1 MNYIRLIIRRCE
13 SHKILDQ
20 YQVNERQKV
29 LINSVMERC
38 ENLRVR
44 FVKELDDYKAFDD
57 DVAQKARFIETGF
70 ETMEEFSDSVQKLLS
85 MYDLERFIAEQERL
99 IKRVPEL
106 EEEVRRLKPRED
118 QLLEQIKEND
128 KMSSDL
134 QSKLQMATNDLRSA
148 SSGLESQKGR
158 LSLLQDEVDRF
169 TAKIA
174 AQTKAEAKVRE
185 ALGAS
190 QKETAKI
197 EEILQEKKAE
207 FEAAFKDMQ
216 ERHEKALDEMKEA
229 ADQAAEE

>member
-1 MNYIRLIIRRCE
+1 
-13 SHKILDQ
+13 
-20 YQVNERQKV
+20 
-29 LINSVMERC
+29 MERC

-197 EEILQEKKAE
+197 EEILQEKIGRAYV
-207 FEAAFKDMQ
+207 
-216 ERHEKALDEMKEA
+216 
-229 ADQAAEE
+229 